1 MLRFRDKDQM
11 RKPAAWSSTGPCGR
25 SGRPAPTEIIR
36 VDSAITYPYPCHI
49 YVGVSYTERV
59 TSNQQTGKMDIK
71 TEHRYAINL
80 NVRGIQPSATLRIN
94 ELSNQLK
101 SEGKDII
108 KLGLGQSPFPVPDRV
123 VDALR
128 EHAHEKDYL
137 PVKGLKGLREAIAGY
152 ISRSERMHCSWEDVL
167 IGPGSKELL
176 FILQLA
182 YYGDLLIPRPSWVS
196 YAPQARIIG
205 RSVHW
210 LPTHAEN
217 NWQLTAEELDIVCR
231 DDPSRPRIL
240 ILNYPSNPTGCTYT
254 DDQLLA
260 IANVARKY
268 KLILLSDEIYGEVN
282 FEGKHKS
289 IARYYPEGT
298 IISTGLSK
306 WAGAG
311 GWRLGAFIFPPE
323 LRPLLDAMAII
334 ASETFTSTSAP
345 IQYAGI
351 TAFNGGDDIDEY
363 LLQSRR
369 VLKVIGEYVHRRLS
383 EVGAVVQKPEGA
395 FYLFPDFSGFR
406 EQLAKKDI
414 KTSQAFCQALIE
426 NTGVAILPASDFGF
440 VPDHLAARLA
450 FVDFDGTEALNLA
463 SGDYAEA
470 DLGDEFVQ
478 KACPRLVK
486 AMDKMAAWLNSL

>member
-1 MLRFRDKDQM
+1 
-11 RKPAAWSSTGPCGR
+11 
-25 SGRPAPTEIIR
+25 
-36 VDSAITYPYPCHI
+36 
-49 YVGVSYTERV
+49 
-59 TSNQQTGKMDIK
+59 MDIH

-80 NVRGIQPSATLRIN
+80 NVRGIQPSSTLRIN
-94 ELSNQLK
+94 ELSNHLK
-101 SEGKDII
+101 AEGKDII
-108 KLGLGQSPFPVPDRV
+108 KLGLGQSPFPVPERV
-123 VDALR
+123 VRALQD
-128 EHAHEKDYL
+128 HAQEKDYL
-137 PVKGLKGLREAIAGY
+137 PVKGLKGLRQAISGY
-152 ISRSERMHCSWEDVL
+152 INRKAKLSSSWEDVL

-217 NWQLTAEELDIVCR
+217 NWQLTAEELDIICR
-231 DDPSRPRIL
+231 DDPTRPRIL

-254 DDQLLA
+254 EEQLLA

-268 KLILLSDEIYGEVN
+268 RLILLSDEIYGEVH

-311 GWRLGAFIFPPE
+311 GWRLGTFIFPPE

-345 IQYAGI
+345 IQYAAI
-351 TAFNGGDDIDEY
+351 PAFEGGDDIEEY
-363 LLQSRR
+363 LVQSRR

-383 EVGAVVQKPEGA
+383 DMGAEVQKPEGA
-395 FYLFPDFSGFR
+395 FYLFPNFSSFR
-406 EQLAKKDI
+406 EILAKRDI
-414 KTSQAFCQALIE
+414 KTSQAFCQALLE
-426 NTGVAILPASDFGF
+426 STGVATLPASDFGF
-440 VPDHLAARLA
+440 VPDHLGARLA
-450 FVDFDGTEALNLA
+450 FVDFDGAQALTMAA
-463 SGDYAEA
+463 SEFGDYE
-470 DLGDEFVQ
+470 LNDEFVQ
-478 KACPRLVK
+478 KACPRIVM
-486 AMDKMAAWLNSL
+486 AMDKMEHWLGSL

>member
-1 MLRFRDKDQM
+1 
-11 RKPAAWSSTGPCGR
+11 
-25 SGRPAPTEIIR
+25 
-36 VDSAITYPYPCHI
+36 
-49 YVGVSYTERV
+49 
-59 TSNQQTGKMDIK
+59 MDIQND
-71 TEHRYAINL
+71 HRFAINL

-108 KLGLGQSPFPVPDRV
+108 KLGLGQSPFPVPERV
-123 VDALR
+123 VEALR
-128 EHAHEKDYL
+128 AHAHEKDYL
-137 PVKGLKGLREAIAGY
+137 PVKGLRGLREAIAGY
-152 ISRSERMHCSWEDVL
+152 INRSERMRCTWEDVL

-176 FILQLA
+176 FMLQLA

-210 LPTHAEN
+210 LPTHVEN

-260 IANVARKY
+260 IANIARKY
-268 KLILLSDEIYGEVN
+268 RLILLSDEIYGEVH
-282 FEGKHKS
+282 FEGRHKS

-311 GWRLGAFIFPPE
+311 GWRLGTFIFPPE
-323 LRPLLDAMAII
+323 LRPLQDAMAII
-334 ASETFTSTSAP
+334 ASETYTATSAP
-345 IQYAGI
+345 VQHAAIA
-351 TAFNGGDDIDEY
+351 AFNGGEDIDEY
-363 LLQSRR
+363 LRQSRR
-369 VLKVIGEYVHRRLS
+369 VLKVVGEYMHRRLS
-383 EVGAVVQKPEGA
+383 ELGAAIQKPEGA

-406 EQLAKKDI
+406 DQLARKDI
-414 KTSQAFCQALIE
+414 KTSQAFCQALLE

-450 FVDFDGTEALNLA
+450 FVDFEGAESLQLA
-463 SGDYAEA
+463 GGDDA
-470 DLGDEFVQ
+470 DQELGDNFVKQ
-478 KACPRLVK
+478 ACPRLVK
-486 AMDKMAAWLNSL
+486 AMDRMEQWLNSL